1 MITKINKFFELLDDL
16 SIRYRNQ
23 FKSSSENEN
32 TFTEEIESLYLTNR
46 DLFPFDMK
54 SAFESLRLE
63 YDIIKTKSFFWDKLK
78 YSYYNY
84 EAFIDMDHNYLIGNL
99 YDISKANLKLF
110 NHSKILSANYFFL
123 LAHDYYFHFGKSE
136 NRDNI
141 TITVNLL
148 QYYNQNKEKF
158 NGLEYGKSLQI
169 LKDDYNNQY
178 QKLEREIRYTYT
190 FSDFTLDIMQP
201 HYDEGNPLNF
211 ELENLNQEYILK
223 LELLKDYKKN
233 IKKFSMGLK
242 FEFPL
247 SVHFI
252 DEVINISFTSPD
264 KVFQALIP
272 HLQDANQ
279 DTNFIEPLRKIIFAE
294 RATSESKINFKC
306 GSATLVYFFKQLYIN
321 NVLKA
326 RIKEDISDWIIL
338 NFKFYHAA
346 QFNDFQADSI
356 QKTLMRECDPPLKII
371 SYSY

>member
-16 SIRYRNQ
+16 RIKYRNQ
-23 FKSSSENEN
+23 FKSPSENED
-32 TFTEEIESLYLTNR
+32 TFTKEIESLYLTNR
-46 DLFPFDMK
+46 NLFPFDMK
-54 SAFESLRLE
+54 SAFESLRLD
-63 YDIIKTKSFFWDKLK
+63 YDIMKTKSLFWDKLK
-78 YSYYNY
+78 DSYYNY
-84 EAFIDMDHNYLIGNL
+84 EAFIDMDHDNLKGNL
-99 YDISKANLKLF
+99 SEPNQKLF

-136 NRDNI
+136 NRENI
-141 TITVNLL
+141 TITVYLL

-158 NGLEYGKSLQI
+158 DGLEYGKSLQI
-169 LKDDYNNQY
+169 LKDDYYNQY
-178 QKLEREIRYTYT
+178 EKLEREIRYKYTY
-190 FSDFTLDIMQP
+190 SDFTLEIMQP
-201 HYDEGNPLNF
+201 QYDDGNSLNS

-326 RIKEDISDWIIL
+326 RTKEDISDWIIQ
-338 NFKFYHAA
+338 NFKFYHKPTPA
-346 QFNDFQADSI
+346 DFKADTI
-356 QKTLMRECDPPLKII
+356 QKTLMRECSSPKKII
-371 SYSY
+371 LYSY

>member
-16 SIRYRNQ
+16 KVLYRNQ
-23 FKSSSENEN
+23 FKNTSENEE
-32 TFTEEIESLYLTNR
+32 TFTKEVESLYLKNR
-46 DLFPFDMK
+46 DLLPLDMK

-63 YDIIKTKSFFWDKLK
+63 YNIIKTKSFFWDKLK
-78 YSYYNY
+78 DSYYNY
-84 EAFIDMDHNYLIGNL
+84 EAFIDMDHDYLKSNL
-99 YDISKANLKLF
+99 SERNQKLF

-141 TITVNLL
+141 TITVYLL

-158 NGLEYGKSLQI
+158 DGLEYGKSLQI
-169 LKDDYNNQY
+169 LKDEYYTNY
-178 QKLEREIRYTYT
+178 EKLEREIRYTYT
-190 FSDFTLDIMQP
+190 YSDFTLEIMQP
-201 HYDEGNPLNF
+201 QYDEGNSLNS

-233 IKKFSMGLK
+233 IKNFSMGLK

-252 DEVINISFTSPD
+252 DEVINIRFTSPD

-279 DTNFIEPLRKIIFAE
+279 NTNFIEPLRKIIFAE

-321 NVLKA
+321 NLLKA

-346 QFNDFQADSI
+346 QFKDFQADTI